1 MHLSLAVFGR
11 AGQSILVATLRE
23 VADLGEIGNRRKL
36 WEFKRSEQPQK
47 FTNSNEFVVFPA
59 RESNILQI
67 PSPAIPLRALS
78 PLSCDVAAEHDFWF

>member
-36 WEFKRSEQPQK
+36 
-47 FTNSNEFVVFPA
+47 
-59 RESNILQI
+59 
-67 PSPAIPLRALS
+67 
-78 PLSCDVAAEHDFWF
+78 